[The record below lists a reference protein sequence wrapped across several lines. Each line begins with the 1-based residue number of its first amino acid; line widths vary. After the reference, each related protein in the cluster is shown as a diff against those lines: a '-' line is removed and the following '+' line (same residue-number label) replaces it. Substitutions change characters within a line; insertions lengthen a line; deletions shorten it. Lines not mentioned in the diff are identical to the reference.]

1 MAKHCS
7 FSLSVPDKSVDNYLH
22 ALEIVPECYETQK
35 CVTKLP
41 VNTFS
46 STIEYIPDQFKTQ
59 EICDKALDKC
69 LFVFYSVPNQYKT

>member
-1 MAKHCS
+1 MRLK
-7 FSLSVPDKSVDNYLH
+7 
-22 ALEIVPECYETQK
+22 K

-69 LFVFYSVPNQYKT
+69 LFVFYSVPNQYKTQEMGDKIVSDNPFKLKYCND